1 MSENDLRYMLWKSQ
15 KLYTNEIPTL
25 NEMQKLLYYDIK
37 TSKNEKLRDLLF
49 REGID
54 SPRYIETE
62 DEQTGILYVPN
73 FLNEFMIGRDIFPSC
88 FL

>member
-1 MSENDLRYMLWKSQ
+1 MAEKGTDTKYWNRIVSKLKQFVPGLKMSENDLRYMLWKSQ

-62 DEQTGILYVPN
+62 DE
-73 FLNEFMIGRDIFPSC
+73 
-88 FL
+88 